1 MPRTLCVSVRNQTP
15 KLIIKKTD
23 KMKTKSTFKSLLTMS
38 LIALTLLPLS
48 SEVIAQEQSS
58 SDLKDFKITIERT
71 DNGLKM
77 HSSEGSSW
85 VDLSFSL
92 ANDKPQ
98 AIDEYGMTQ
107 LDKVSS
113 NKDSNLADYLFTITK
128 TNDGISLTGIEGTAW
143 KELSFT
149 LSKNKKQMIDQSGM
163 TE

>member
-1 MPRTLCVSVRNQTP
+1 ME
-15 KLIIKKTD
+15 
-23 KMKTKSTFKSLLTMS
+23 KMKTKSKFKRLLTTS
-38 LIALTLLPLS
+38 LIALFLLTLSYEL
-48 SEVIAQEQSS
+48 IAQEQSS
-58 SDLKDFKITIERT
+58 TDLKEFKISIEKT

-77 HSSEGSSW
+77 QGLKGSAW

-92 ANDKPQ
+92 ANNKPQ

-113 NKDSNLADYLFTITK
+113 IKVCKLADYLFTITK
-128 TNDGISLTGIEGTAW
+128 TKSGFTLTGIEGTAW

-149 LSKNKKQMIDQSGM
+149 LPKNGKQTIDQFGM